1 MKKIILLIF
10 SIFLLTGAA
19 NAQSQENTAFQSG
32 ETLTYDLYFNW
43 KFVWIKVGT
52 ASMNITKTYYNGQ
65 PAYKAYLITRGS
77 KQADKYFVMRDT
89 LTTYTNLSLVPQYY
103 SKHAKEGKDY
113 RVEDVW
119 YSYSNNM
126 AHLKMRYKKNNEPY
140 EYRNEDSKYYAYD
153 MVSMILR
160 ARSFDPS
167 TYKEGHRINFLMAEG
182 NKTRWRQVIYK
193 GKKDIKMKDGNGT
206 YKTLV
211 FSYVEKQDDGKEKEI
226 VRFYITDD
234 KNHLPVCLD
243 LNLNFGS
250 AKAYMHGAVG
260 VRHPLTSKKK

>member
-1 MKKIILLIF
+1 MKKHIAIIF
-10 SIFLLTGAA
+10 SFLALSL
-19 NAQSQENTAFQSG
+19 NVWAQSQENTAFQSG

-77 KQADKYFVMRDT
+77 KEADRYFVMRDT
-89 LTTYTNLSLVPQYY
+89 LTTYTNMNLIPLYY
-103 SKHAKEGKDY
+103 TKHAKEGKDF

-126 AHLKMRYKKNNEPY
+126 AHLKMRYRKNSDPY
-140 EYRNEDSKYYAYD
+140 EYNNESSKYYAYD

-160 ARSFDPS
+160 ARSFDAS
-167 TYKEGHRINFLMAEG
+167 SYKEGHRINFLMADG
-182 NKTRWRQVIYK
+182 NRTQWRQVIYK
-193 GKKDIKMKDGNGT
+193 GKKKLKMKDGNGT
-206 YKTLV
+206 YNTLV
-211 FSYVEKQDDGKEKEI
+211 FSYVEKQDNGSEKEI
-226 VRFYITDD
+226 VRFYVTDD

-250 AKAYMHGAVG
+250 AKAYMRGAIG
-260 VRHPLTSKKK
+260 VRNPLTSKVK